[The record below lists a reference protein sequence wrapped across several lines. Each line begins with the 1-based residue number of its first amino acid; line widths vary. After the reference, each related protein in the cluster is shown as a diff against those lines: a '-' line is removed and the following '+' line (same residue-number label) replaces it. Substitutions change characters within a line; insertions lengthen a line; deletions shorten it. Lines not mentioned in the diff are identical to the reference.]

1 MRLTSS
7 GVNYHGGMRFRPTV
21 LATLIA
27 SALLLGSCTRPGPHQ
42 EAPQPERGR
51 AQISEQEEELAVI
64 NGTEGEMALA
74 VSQALFDSAPTVVT
88 APGEDSR
95 AQDVGAEIATEIGA
109 PMLLASGAE
118 SDGADPGRKPLLA
131 ELERLGAE
139 TLLWVGQGPGQP
151 EDGPWEVV
159 PVDPDAE
166 ETPPEAAED
175 VHGEPV
181 TNAAAIVTDSPQS
194 AAAKATA
201 EAAGVPL
208 AEVAGADPNPQ
219 ASTAAIEFL
228 TESDAAAIL
237 AIGTEFEDPGLVDW
251 QVRSAG
257 TGYELPGG
265 GQLVL
270 GPRQYVALYGTPGA
284 SDLGALGHQDL
295 DEAVERVQELGAEY
309 QALADRK
316 VVASFEIIAT
326 IASGEAG
333 DDGNYSSERALE
345 DLRPWVERAGEEG
358 MVVILDLQPG
368 RTDFLTQAKEYEEL
382 LKLPHVGLALDPEW
396 RLTADQEHLAQI
408 GSVSAGEVNEVVHWL
423 ADLTN
428 EEGLPPKMLV
438 LHEFRTSMI
447 THTADVD
454 LSRPEVDV
462 LIHAEGQ
469 GTQSAKQE
477 TWRALHAEAPEGIG
491 WGWKNFLEKDSPT
504 LTPEQTVSEVDPVPD
519 LVTYQ

>member
-1 MRLTSS
+1 
-7 GVNYHGGMRFRPTV
+7 MRFRPTV
-21 LATLIA
+21 LPILIA
-27 SALLLGSCTRPGPHQ
+27 SALLLGSCTGPGPHQ
-42 EAPQPERGR
+42 EAPQPESGR
-51 AQISEQEEELAVI
+51 AQISEPEEELAVI
-64 NGTEGEMALA
+64 NGDEGEMALA
-74 VSQALFDSAPTVVT
+74 ASRTLFASAPTVVT
-88 APGEDSR
+88 APVKDSR
-95 AQDVGAEIATEIGA
+95 AQERGAKIAAEIGA
-109 PMLLASGAE
+109 PMLLAPGAG
-118 SDGADPGRKPLLA
+118 SDGANGGGKSLLA
-131 ELERLGAE
+131 ELQRLGAE
-139 TLLWVGQGPGQP
+139 TLLSVGQGPGPP
-151 EDGPWEVV
+151 EEGSWEVV
-159 PVDPDAE
+159 PVDPDTG

-194 AAAKATA
+194 TAAKATA
-201 EAAGVPL
+201 EAAGVSL
-208 AEVAGADPNPQ
+208 AEVPGADPNPQ

-228 TESDAAAIL
+228 AESDASAIL
-237 AIGTEFEDPGLVDW
+237 AIGTEFEDPALVDW
-251 QVRSAG
+251 QVRSAR

-265 GQLVL
+265 GQRIL

-295 DEAVERVQELGAEY
+295 EEAVERVQELGAEY
-309 QALADRK
+309 QALADRT

-333 DDGNYSSERALE
+333 DDGNYSSERALA

-396 RLTADQEHLAQI
+396 RLKADQEHLNQI
-408 GSVSAGEVNEVVHWL
+408 GSVSAEEVNEVVHWL
-423 ADLTN
+423 ADLAN

-438 LHEFRTSMI
+438 LHQFRTSMI
-447 THTADVD
+447 AHTPDLD

-462 LIHAEGQ
+462 LIHADGQ
-469 GTQSAKQE
+469 GTQSAKQG
-477 TWRALHAEAPEGIG
+477 TWRALHADAPEGIG
-491 WGWKNFLEKDSPT
+491 WGWKNFLEKDSPM
-504 LTPEQTVSEVDPVPD
+504 LTPEQTVSEVDPAPD